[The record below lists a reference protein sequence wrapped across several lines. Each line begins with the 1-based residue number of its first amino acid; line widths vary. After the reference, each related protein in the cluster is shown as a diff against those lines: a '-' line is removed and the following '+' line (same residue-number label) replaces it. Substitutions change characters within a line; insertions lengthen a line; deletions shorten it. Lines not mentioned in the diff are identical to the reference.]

1 MDAKTNV
8 IYRAKHLD
16 VSNLTQSQAA
26 SEHLSKAILG
36 SEDISAGRSMKLR
49 HCSQRTLLPL
59 TTTRVAASANNS
71 DPLCLKLPMEQLVNC
86 V

>member
-1 MDAKTNV
+1 MYTIDWRLDAKTNV

-36 SEDISAGRSMKLR
+36 SEDISAGRSLKLR
-49 HCSQRTLLPL
+49 HCSQRMLLPL

-71 DPLCLKLPMEQLVNC
+71 DIA
-86 V
+86 

>member
-49 HCSQRTLLPL
+49 HCSQRSL
-59 TTTRVAASANNS
+59 RYNNTS
-71 DPLCLKLPMEQLVNC
+71 GC
-86 V
+86 

>member
-36 SEDISAGRSMKLR
+36 SEDISAGRSLKLR

-71 DPLCLKLPMEQLVNC
+71 DIA
-86 V
+86 

>member
-36 SEDISAGRSMKLR
+36 SEDISAGPFIETE
-49 HCSQRTLLPL
+49 TLL
-59 TTTRVAASANNS
+59 TTYATSLDNNTS
-71 DPLCLKLPMEQLVNC
+71 KLCLKLRVNC
-86 V
+86 VYYAEIFSTY